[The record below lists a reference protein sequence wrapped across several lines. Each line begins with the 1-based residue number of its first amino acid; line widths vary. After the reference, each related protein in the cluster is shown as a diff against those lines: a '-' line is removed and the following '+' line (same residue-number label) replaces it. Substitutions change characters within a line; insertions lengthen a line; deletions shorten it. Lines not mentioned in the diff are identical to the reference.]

1 MVSQINLSVRSATEH
16 DRQPLANIIHFESR
30 VHRHLDWRAP
40 LDWIGEE
47 PFLVAVH
54 DGSIQAALACPP
66 DPVEVAWIRLFAVAS
81 TYPPEA
87 AWRALWPV
95 AHDLLAQHTGISVA
109 AIPLQQWFQTLLD
122 KSDFFRSHDVVLLS
136 WQRGTPIPAA
146 RPLGIR
152 IRPMMF
158 DDLAMVVKIDGAAF
172 GPVWRNSYD
181 SVDLSFRQ
189 SALATV
195 AEDDEGIKGY
205 QISTASPMGGHLARL
220 AVLPQAQGRG
230 IGYALVRDT
239 LDQFERRGALR
250 VTVNTQEE
258 NLVSLSLY
266 AKLGFRL
273 TGEKYPV
280 FQYDIDDHK
289 AG

>member
-1 MVSQINLSVRSATEH
+1 MVSQINLSVRSATER
-16 DRQPLANIIHFESR
+16 DRQPLANIIHFEPR

-40 LDWIGEE
+40 LDWIGHE
-47 PFLVAVH
+47 PFLIAER
-54 DGSIQAALACPP
+54 DGNILAAIACPP

-81 TYPPEA
+81 SSSPLD
-87 AWRALWPV
+87 AWQALWP
-95 AHDLLAQHTGISVA
+95 AARDLLIQQKGISVT
-109 AIPLQQWFQTLLD
+109 AIPLQQWFQGLLD
-122 KSDFFRSHDVVLLS
+122 KSDFYLSHNVVLLS
-136 WQRGTPIPAA
+136 WQRGSPIPGP
-146 RPLGIR
+146 RSIPFR
-152 IRPMMF
+152 IRPMTF
-158 DDLAMVVKIDGAAF
+158 DDLHMVEKIDAAAF
-172 GPVWRNSYD
+172 GAIWRNSFD
-181 SVDLSFRQ
+181 SVELSFRQ

-195 AEDDEGIKGY
+195 AEEEDGIKGY

-220 AVLPQAQGRG
+220 AVLPEIQSRG
-230 IGYALVRDT
+230 IGYALVRDA

-280 FQYDIDDHK
+280 YQSDL
-289 AG
+289 

>member
-1 MVSQINLSVRSATEH
+1 MVSQINLSVRSAVEG
-16 DRQPLANIIHFESR
+16 DRQHLANIIHFETR

-40 LDWIGEE
+40 LDWIGHE
-47 PFLVAVH
+47 PFLVALREGV
-54 DGSIQAALACPP
+54 IVAALACPP
-66 DPVEVAWIRLFAVAS
+66 DPVEVAWIRLFAISS
-81 TYPPEA
+81 TYSPIEA
-87 AWRALWPV
+87 WQALWPT
-95 AHDLLAQHTGISVA
+95 AHDLLIHQKEISVA
-109 AIPLQQWFQTLLD
+109 AIPLQQWFQGLLD
-122 KSDFFRSHDVVLLS
+122 KSDFYRSHNVVLLS
-136 WQRGTPIPAA
+136 WQRGSPIPAA
-146 RPLGIR
+146 RSISVR
-152 IRPMMF
+152 IRPMTF
-158 DDLAMVVKIDGAAF
+158 DDLPMIEKIDAAAF
-172 GPVWRNSYD
+172 GAIWRNSYA
-181 SVDLSFRQ
+181 SVELSFRQ

-220 AVLPQAQGRG
+220 AVLPETQSRG
-230 IGYALVRDT
+230 IGYTLVRDA

-280 FQYDIDDHK
+280 YQSDL
-289 AG
+289 

>member
-1 MVSQINLSVRSATEH
+1 MVSKVDLSIRSATDR
-16 DRQPLANIIHFESR
+16 DRQQLANVIHFEAR

-40 LDWIGEE
+40 LDWIGQE
-47 PFLVAVH
+47 PFLIAGLEGNIV
-54 DGSIQAALACPP
+54 AALACPP

-81 TYPPEA
+81 PNSPTEA
-87 AWRALWPV
+87 WQALWPV
-95 AHDLLAQHTGISVA
+95 AREMLSRNSGISVA
-109 AIPLQQWFQTLLD
+109 AIPLQQWFQSLLD
-122 KSDFFRSHDVVLLS
+122 KSDFYRSHDVVLLS
-136 WQRGTPIPAA
+136 WQRGSPIPAK
-146 RPLGIR
+146 RSLSVR
-152 IRPMMF
+152 IRPMTF
-158 DDLAMVVKIDGAAF
+158 DDLHMVAKIDAAAF
-172 GPVWRNSYD
+172 GLIWRNSYD
-181 SVDLSFRQ
+181 SVNLSFRQ

-195 AEDDEGIKGY
+195 AEDDSGVKGY

-220 AVLPQAQGRG
+220 AVLPEAQGRG
-230 IGYALVRDT
+230 IGYTLVRDA

-280 FQYDIDDHK
+280 YQYDL
-289 AG
+289 